1 VQKVLD
7 PLAWYP
13 HNVVDWLTSET
24 VRAMSNAAKGV
35 YLDLLCRQWRDGS
48 IPSDVAK
55 LARLCNEPLDVF
67 SDLWEEV
74 GPNFTETQDGRL
86 VNLRMERDRTAKD
99 SERLAKSNAGKATAT
114 KRWGTQFEPKPTEK
128 DSSAIAQLQL
138 SDSSAV
144 AGSLLACNEKEKEK
158 EKEIL
163 VTSTD
168 KAPSTKIP
176 PASEVPPPA
185 KAVGGRSDFW
195 DLAGK
200 HSDPLVRALCKSAW
214 HVPKFRQHPPSDIR
228 QVERLIASLR
238 EKAPNDRVIQD
249 EICKFEA
256 YWTATQHPK
265 GAGVWTSK
273 FANWCG
279 KCFGTWAT
287 AKPTTATIT
296 SGVKLWTDDDLKGM
310 TDDV

>member
-13 HNVVDWLTSET
+13 HNVIDWLTSET

-67 SDLWEEV
+67 ADLWEEV
-74 GPNFTETQDGRL
+74 WPNFTETESGRL
-86 VNLRMERDRTAKD
+86 VNLRMERDRTEQDQA
-99 SERLAKSNAGKATAT
+99 RIAKSEAGKKGMASRWSKRIET
-114 KRWGTQFEPKPTEK
+114 KPAPKDNTVITP
-128 DSSAIAQLQL
+128 L
-138 SDSSAV
+138 SDCNNRCV
-144 AGSLLACNEKEKEK
+144 TGDNEKEKEK

-168 KAPSTKIP
+168 KAPSTEIP

-228 QVERLIASLR
+228 LVERLIASLR

-296 SGVKLWTDDDLKGM
+296 SGVKAWTAEDLARMGDDD
-310 TDDV
+310 V